1 MKIILLMLLVLI
13 WMLSAIL
20 IRYKGEVV
28 RLNVRNRKLEGEN
41 SALFYKYNHYKDR
54 YLETE
59 RANWQLKSALE
70 FYQRPDIKGG
80 IEINEDVKQAIKF
93 AMIKS
98 HPDKGGKT
106 EDFIKFRELYNKLK
120 WR

>member
-1 MKIILLMLLVLI
+1 MEIVLLILLVLI
-13 WMLSAIL
+13 CMLSVIL
-20 IRYKGEVV
+20 IRYKSEVV
-28 RLNVRNRKLEGEN
+28 KLNVRNRKLEGKN
-41 SALFYKYNHYKDR
+41 STLFYKYNHYKDR

-80 IEINEDVKQAIKF
+80 IEINEDVKQAIKYS
-93 AMIKS
+93 MIHS

-120 WR
+120 